1 MNGAG
6 STAAAPPRG
15 LLNRRVLV
23 VGLLFVIPLLVVL
36 LMNLGRDPHAVRSPL
51 VGRAAPPF
59 TMTPVGGGAPVTL
72 ESLRGRPVV
81 LNFWATWCAP
91 CIQEHPALQSAAATR
106 SDVTFLGVVYQDE
119 AARIQEFQ
127 KRYGSAYPSLLD
139 PDGKTAIAYGIAGV
153 PETFFIDTRGTIVA
167 KVSLPL
173 APDEIR
179 HHLEQAAR

>member
-15 LLNRRVLV
+15 VLNRRVLL
-23 VGLLFVIPLLVVL
+23 VGLVFVIPLLLVL
-36 LMNLGRDPHAVRSPL
+36 LLNLGRDPHTVRSPL
-51 VGRAAPPF
+51 VGRAATPF
-59 TMTPVGGGAPVTL
+59 ALAPVGGGAPVNL

-91 CIQEHPALQSAAATR
+91 CIQEHPALQSMAAAR
-106 SDVTFLGVVYQDE
+106 PDVAFLGVVYQDE
-119 AARIQEFQ
+119 EARIREFQ
-127 KRYGSAYPSLLD
+127 QRYGSAYPSLLD

-153 PETFFIDTRGTIVA
+153 PETFFIDTKGTIVA

-173 APDEIR
+173 SADEIR
-179 HHLEQAAR
+179 QHLEQAAR